1 MCIVLDYKT
10 IHGIIKQSQ
19 TPVKKNLPIFFL
31 FSAKRAIVLENREKR
46 VFKGG
51 AQYRWVIL
59 LIFVSSQIVLSISG
73 LGWGALAPFLK
84 KEMAISDYQIG
95 AISSLFF
102 FAAAFSAFPGGII
115 VDRFGAKT
123 GLILW
128 LALPGAACI
137 LMGFLHQYYILFL
150 VFVALSGMGYGL
162 GNPVA
167 SKGLFMWF
175 DHKTRGTAFGIRQ
188 SAVTVGAAV
197 AGVFLV
203 SLSQKA
209 GPFFSIRFTGMMI
222 IPMAVLAYFFFRVP
236 GGGAPGLPREVPK
249 RERTK
254 KVKIRVLFTNG
265 PLLTASM
272 VMALLGLA
280 QGVVV
285 TFFILYLNE
294 KLGVS
299 LLLAGSLF
307 TFLMVNG
314 TIGRIGWGIASDRL
328 SGGRRK
334 PVLMIIALLATVSTS
349 VLALWSTAWPKALL
363 IPVVV
368 ILGLSSVGWN
378 AVGLVLVTEVC
389 AEDQTATSVG
399 FASTIGWAG
408 IFLGPIGFGSVI
420 EYAGYFQAWLSL
432 AFCCLAALILCY
444 LLPSSK

>member
-1 MCIVLDYKT
+1 MFEN
-10 IHGIIKQSQ
+10 H
-19 TPVKKNLPIFFL
+19 
-31 FSAKRAIVLENREKR
+31 ENR
-46 VFKGG
+46 VFRGG
-51 AQYRWVIL
+51 ARYRWVIL
-59 LIFVSSQIVLSISG
+59 LIFVLSQVVLSISG

-84 KEMAISDYQIG
+84 KEMAISEYQIG
-95 AISSLFF
+95 AISSLFY

-115 VDRFGAKT
+115 VDRFGAKM
-123 GLILW
+123 GLLLW
-128 LALPGAACI
+128 LALPGTACI
-137 LMGFLHQYYILFL
+137 LMGLLHHYYILFL
-150 VFVALSGMGYGL
+150 SFVALSGLGYGL

-188 SAVTVGAAV
+188 SAVTIGAAV

-203 SLSQKA
+203 FLSQKA
-209 GPFFSIRFTGMMI
+209 GPFFAIRVTGMMI
-222 IPMAVLAYFFFRVP
+222 IAMVVLAYLFFRVP
-236 GGGAPGLPREVPK
+236 PGGAPGLPRDGPK

-254 KVKIRVLFTNG
+254 NEKIRVLFTNG
-265 PLLTASM
+265 PLLTASV

-299 LLLAGSLF
+299 LIMAGSLF

-334 PVLMIIALLATVSTS
+334 PVLMIIALLATASTFI
-349 VLALWSTAWPKALL
+349 LALWPAARPEALL

-399 FASTIGWAG
+399 FASTIGWGG
-408 IFLGPIGFGSVI
+408 IFLGPIGFGTVI
-420 EYAGYFQAWLSL
+420 EYAGYFHAWLSL

-444 LLPSSK
+444 FLPSSK